1 MKRRALLAGLAAGVA
16 APSIGRAQP
25 ARLLKFVPQAD
36 LTLLDPTANGGFVTR
51 NHAMMVYDT
60 LYGIDSGFTARP
72 QMVAGHTI
80 DNDGKTWT
88 LTLRP
93 GLRFHDNEPV
103 RGRDVLA
110 SLRRWAARDSYG
122 QALMAATDALSAP
135 SDTTVVFRLNR
146 PFPIAEALGK
156 LGGFVAFI
164 MPERLADPDP
174 AKPVTEIIGSGPYR
188 YAASERVQGSRNV
201 YTRFEAY
208 APRNDGR
215 AEVMAG
221 PKIVH
226 FDRVEW
232 HTIPDAATAA
242 AALQAGEID
251 WWEQPTPDLL
261 PLLRS
266 RADLTVQVLDTVGSY
281 AFLRPNHLQ
290 APFNNPAFRRAV
302 LGAIDQA
309 DFMTAA
315 AGTDAALWRDKV
327 GFFLPGGPMATDSG
341 MAALTAPRDLAAA
354 RKAVAASGYA
364 GEKLVLLA
372 PTDFPA
378 INAMSEIAGDL
389 LRKLG
394 VNLDYQAIDWG
405 TTLKRINSQEPVEK
419 GGWSAVCT
427 YTAGINALNP
437 AVHAYLRGVGRTGQ
451 WGWPASPDLETMRA
465 EWFQGTAG
473 EAERALGG
481 RMQQAAFRDVPFM
494 PTGIF
499 FQATAHRRNVVDL
512 PKMFAQFYGL
522 RRTA

>member
-1 MKRRALLAGLAAGVA
+1 MKRRALLAGLAAAPLA
-16 APSIGRAQP
+16 APALGQSGRV
-25 ARLLKFVPQAD
+25 LKFIPQAD

-60 LYGIDSGFTARP
+60 LYGIDAGFAARP
-72 QMVAGHTI
+72 QMVAGQVVE
-80 DNDGKTWT
+80 DEGRTWT

-93 GLRFHDNEPV
+93 GLKFHDGEPV
-103 RGRDVLA
+103 RGVDVVA

-122 QALMAATDALSAP
+122 QALMAATDELAAP
-135 SDTTVVFRLNR
+135 GDATIRFRLKR
-146 PFPIAEALGK
+146 AFPLADALGK
-156 LGGFVAFI
+156 LGGYVAFI
-164 MPERLADPDP
+164 LPERLANPDP
-174 AKPVTEIIGSGPYR
+174 NKPVTEIIGSGPYR
-188 YAASERVQGSRNV
+188 YVKDERVQGARNV
-201 YTRFEAY
+201 YARFEGY
-208 APRNDGR
+208 VPRPEGVTD
-215 AEVMAG
+215 VMAG
-221 PKIVH
+221 PKVAH

-242 AALQAGEID
+242 AALQAGEMD

-261 PLLRS
+261 PLLRR
-266 RADLTVQVLDTVGSY
+266 RAELTVEVLDTVGYY
-281 AFLRPNHLQ
+281 AFLRPNHAQ

-315 AGTDAALWRDKV
+315 AGTDRSLWRGDV
-327 GFFLPGGPMATDSG
+327 GYFLPGGPMASEAG
-341 MAALTAPRDLAAA
+341 MEALSAPRDLDRA
-354 RKAVAASGYA
+354 RRAVAASGYA
-364 GEKLVLLA
+364 GEKLALLA

-378 INAMSEIAGDL
+378 INAMSEITGDL

-437 AVHAYLRGVGRTGQ
+437 AVHAYLRGVGKTGQ
-451 WGWPASPDLETMRA
+451 WGWPDSPEIEALRG
-465 EWFQGTAG
+465 EWFQGVNG
-473 EAERALGG
+473 EAERGLGR
-481 RMQQAAFRDVPFM
+481 RMQAAAFRDVPYM

-499 FQATAHRRNVVDL
+499 FQPTAHRKTLQDL
-512 PKMFAQFYGL
+512 PKMFALFYGV
-522 RRTA
+522 RRV